1 MNIAVD
7 APQNGEDFEEPPCR
21 IHADVLVKHRPPDL
35 KHGDKIVIDKKV
47 IGQGL
52 RGTPPRRP
60 VLQAEVADRNRRV
73 RRLLLCEW
81 PTLEGT
87 SRHHR
92 VRNIGELLASSGVSG
107 VVAVEHEL
115 PCAPNAQA
123 DRARHQSR

>member
-1 MNIAVD
+1 
-7 APQNGEDFEEPPCR
+7 
-21 IHADVLVKHRPPDL
+21 PPDL

-52 RGTPPRRP
+52 RGTPPRWP

-107 VVAVEHEL
+107 MVAVEHEL
-115 PCAPNAQA
+115 HEGLHEPEGPLVVARRVPRPCEQCAGLLRDDAGA
-123 DRARHQSR
+123 